1 MKENAIYE
9 SSLQIVACRP
19 SGYERPI
26 LILVICELAMEVIIF
41 EIHQ

>member
-9 SSLQIVACRP
+9 SSLQIVECRP
-19 SGYERPI
+19 SGYKSPI
-26 LILVICELAMEVIIF
+26 LNLVIYELAMEVIIF